1 MVIKHTK
8 TFGSQWLLIQE
19 IIRKKIGF
27 KGILI
32 SDDISMKS
40 LKYGL
45 KNNAI
50 MKKRKLHIIVLSLF
64 IGAIFG
70 GVVGN
75 IFSLVLPESVVKDFF
90 LTSITFDLGG
100 LVNNDLGVFVI
111 DLKIIVLKLG
121 LSISF
126 NFTSVIGIA
135 VAYYILRYL
144 R

>member
-1 MVIKHTK
+1 
-8 TFGSQWLLIQE
+8 
-19 IIRKKIGF
+19 
-27 KGILI
+27 
-32 SDDISMKS
+32 
-40 LKYGL
+40 
-45 KNNAI
+45 
-50 MKKRKLHIIVLSLF
+50 MKKRKLHFIVLSLF

-100 LVNNDLGVFVI
+100 LVNNDIGVFII
-111 DLKIIVLKLG
+111 DLKVIVLKLG
-121 LSISF
+121 LSMSF

>member
-1 MVIKHTK
+1 
-8 TFGSQWLLIQE
+8 
-19 IIRKKIGF
+19 
-27 KGILI
+27 
-32 SDDISMKS
+32 
-40 LKYGL
+40 
-45 KNNAI
+45 

-121 LSISF
+121 LSISV

>member
-1 MVIKHTK
+1 MH
-8 TFGSQWLLIQE
+8 F
-19 IIRKKIGF
+19 
-27 KGILI
+27 
-32 SDDISMKS
+32 
-40 LKYGL
+40 
-45 KNNAI
+45 
-50 MKKRKLHIIVLSLF
+50 IVLSLF
-64 IGAIFG
+64 VGAIFG

-100 LVNNDLGVFVI
+100 LVNNDLGVFII
-111 DLKIIVLKLG
+111 DLKVIVLKLG
-121 LSISF
+121 LSMSF

>member
-1 MVIKHTK
+1 
-8 TFGSQWLLIQE
+8 
-19 IIRKKIGF
+19 
-27 KGILI
+27 
-32 SDDISMKS
+32 
-40 LKYGL
+40 
-45 KNNAI
+45 
-50 MKKRKLHIIVLSLF
+50 MKKRKLHVIVLSLF
-64 IGAIFG
+64 VGAIFG

-100 LVNNDLGVFVI
+100 LVNNDLGVFII
-111 DLKIIVLKLG
+111 DLKVIVLKLG
-121 LSISF
+121 LSMSF

>member
-1 MVIKHTK
+1 
-8 TFGSQWLLIQE
+8 
-19 IIRKKIGF
+19 
-27 KGILI
+27 
-32 SDDISMKS
+32 
-40 LKYGL
+40 
-45 KNNAI
+45 
-50 MKKRKLHIIVLSLF
+50 MKKRQLHIIVLSLF

-121 LSISF
+121 LSMSF

>member
-1 MVIKHTK
+1 
-8 TFGSQWLLIQE
+8 
-19 IIRKKIGF
+19 
-27 KGILI
+27 
-32 SDDISMKS
+32 
-40 LKYGL
+40 
-45 KNNAI
+45 
-50 MKKRKLHIIVLSLF
+50 MKKRKLHVIVLSLF

-70 GVVGN
+70 GVVGS

-121 LSISF
+121 LSMSF

>member
-1 MVIKHTK
+1 
-8 TFGSQWLLIQE
+8 
-19 IIRKKIGF
+19 
-27 KGILI
+27 
-32 SDDISMKS
+32 
-40 LKYGL
+40 
-45 KNNAI
+45 

-75 IFSLVLPESVVKDFF
+75 IFSLVLPESDVKDFF